1 MTAELIETQPRPQV
15 SLWTIFTSYFIVG
28 LTAFGMAILQ
38 KLKALVMDNR
48 WLSEEEMND
57 GLAMVQLYPG
67 PLMVDFTAYVG
78 YKLRGVWGATL
89 ATLGFI
95 LPSFFLMSVLSALY
109 FAAGNLPW
117 VKPLFVGVEALV
129 VGVLFNVTLEMGG
142 RNIQTRTQAVIMLLA
157 FGALLL
163 KLNAVLIVL
172 VALALGAWLIRP
184 SAGKN
189 AGAGKQA
196 RAESDSLR
204 RWLGIGAVA
213 AVILAVVAF
222 SWSLKSEIGG
232 LALSLFKIG
241 SLAFGNGSAHHPAD
255 SVRDGGR
262 AWLDVAQP
270 VCGWG
275 RAGAGDAWPVPD
287 YRHVHRL
294 QTGGL
299 LGRAAG
305 DLRHFLAVVCDDAG
319 LYRSLCPCPQ
329 LETCARC
336 AGGCDGFLCGIA
348 GGGAAATGRRGA
360 EISSGVCAGGRGV
373 CRRALVQSGYSV
385 GLRRRADRVGRLA
398 GAGIGLT
405 RRAEFIP
412 LTKGDIN
419 IALQNFLLRCIS

>member
-1 MTAELIETQPRPQV
+1 MGRNPGDAWIY
-15 SLWTIFTSYFIVG
+15 SAFILFDVG
-28 LTAFGMAILQ
+28 AFGA
-38 KLKALVMDNR
+38 VFRR
-48 WLSEEEMND
+48 WE
-57 GLAMVQLYPG
+57 
-67 PLMVDFTAYVG
+67 
-78 YKLRGVWGATL
+78 
-89 ATLGFI
+89 
-95 LPSFFLMSVLSALY
+95 SALGQ
-109 FAAGNLPW
+109 AALRW
-117 VKPLFVGVEALV
+117 VEALV

-196 RAESDSLR
+196 RAESDSPR

-241 SLAFGNGSAHHPAD
+241 SVAFGNGSAIIPLIQYETVDAHGWMSLNQFAD
-255 SVRDGGR
+255 G
-262 AWLDVAQP
+262 VALGQVTP
-270 VCGWG
+270 GPFLITATFIG
-275 RAGAGDAWPVPD
+275 YKLAGFW
-287 YRHVHRL
+287 
-294 QTGGL
+294 GGL
-299 LGRAAG
+299 LATFAIFSPSFAMT
-305 DLRHFLAVVCDDAG
+305 LVFH
-319 LYRSLCPCPQ
+319 RSLCPCPQ
-329 LETCARC
+329 LETCARR
-336 AGGCDGFLCGIA
+336 AGGCDGFLCGTA